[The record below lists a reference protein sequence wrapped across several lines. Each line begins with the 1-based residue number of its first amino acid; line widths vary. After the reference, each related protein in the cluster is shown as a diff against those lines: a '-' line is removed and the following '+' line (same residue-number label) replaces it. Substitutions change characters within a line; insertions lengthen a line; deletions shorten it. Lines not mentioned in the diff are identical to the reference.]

1 MDASSF
7 LVFFVSSVPSAM
19 NREVEVEIDDGLLF
33 MFRIDDADV
42 NVDFDDDVNANVD
55 LVVHDGVKAK
65 ARDDHATRAR
75 DKNFIF
81 SIFYFLF
88 SIP

>member
-1 MDASSF
+1 
-7 LVFFVSSVPSAM
+7 
-19 NREVEVEIDDGLLF
+19 

-75 DKNFIF
+75 DKHFIF
-81 SIFYFLF
+81 SIFYSLFLESSF
-88 SIP
+88 YSLNL